1 MCYDP
6 RLGAKGGSTNELG
19 RATRG
24 DCGVNIECVMKL
36 DKEAEGLLDVPASQV
51 STVLAAKEGGE
62 APDLCTLKS

>member
-1 MCYDP
+1 
-6 RLGAKGGSTNELG
+6 
-19 RATRG
+19 
-24 DCGVNIECVMKL
+24 MKL